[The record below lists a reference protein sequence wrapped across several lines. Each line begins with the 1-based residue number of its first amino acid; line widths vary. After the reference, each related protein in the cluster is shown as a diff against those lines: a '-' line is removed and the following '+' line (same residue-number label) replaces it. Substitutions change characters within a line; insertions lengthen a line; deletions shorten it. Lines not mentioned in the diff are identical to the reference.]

1 MSKLQ
6 FDHLSILEDYS
17 KIHKQN
23 IILALNKTNSL
34 NKTNFGESLKWK
46 FPNNWG
52 ASVVATSHTQWRPQ
66 LIILKFSD
74 SSDVEGTLVCDGSIT
89 KTRNGYIDQVTIAE
103 LAIILAKIQGLPQN
117 DSDDI

>member
-6 FDHLSILEDYS
+6 FDDLSILEDYS

-23 IILALNKTNSL
+23 IILAFNKTD
-34 NKTNFGESLKWK
+34 FGESLKWK

-52 ASVVATSHTQWRPQ
+52 VSVVATSHTQWRPQ
-66 LIILKFSD
+66 LSILKFNG
-74 SSDVEGTLVCDGSIT
+74 SSDIVGTLVCDRNIT
-89 KTRNGYIDQVTIAE
+89 KTINGYIEQITIAE
-103 LAIILAKIQGLPQN
+103 LAIVLAKIQGLLQN

>member
-23 IILALNKTNSL
+23 IILALNKTD
-34 NKTNFGESLKWK
+34 FGESLKWK

-52 ASVVATSHTQWRPQ
+52 VSVVATSHTQWRPQ

-74 SSDVEGTLVCDGSIT
+74 SSDVAGTLVCDGSIT
-89 KTRNGYIDQVTIAE
+89 KTINGYIDQVTIAE
-103 LAIILAKIQGLPQN
+103 LAIILAKIQGLLQN

>member
-6 FDHLSILEDYS
+6 FDGLSILKDHS

-23 IILALNKTNSL
+23 IILASNKVE
-34 NKTNFGESLKWK
+34 FGESLKWK

-66 LIILKFSD
+66 LVILKFS
-74 SSDVEGTLVCDGSIT
+74 SSFDITGTLICDGSIT
-89 KTRNGYIDQVTIAE
+89 KTLNGHIEQITIAE
-103 LAIILAKIQGLPQN
+103 LAIILAKIQGLPQ
-117 DSDDI
+117 DASDDI